1 MADAVNAPPVLSAD
15 LQLRLGLLDLQV
27 RLTLTEGE
35 VTAVLGPNGAGK
47 TTLLRALAGLQQIDE
62 GSISL
67 DGDPV
72 DDPEIDLFV
81 PPNDRSVGV
90 VFQEYLLFPTMSV
103 LENVA
108 FGLRARGMAR
118 AEARRR
124 AGEVLE
130 RMGVGGYGRSR
141 PHELS
146 GGQAQRVALA
156 RALVTEP
163 RLLLLDEPL
172 AALDVERRAQ
182 VRTELRR
189 DLARFPG
196 AALVVTHDPLEA
208 VVLADR
214 LVVLEDGRV
223 TQQGTPEQVTA
234 RPATRYVAEL
244 AGVNLLLGAA
254 TSDHVVRLL
263 GGHELTVADPLPGRT
278 VSVAVRP
285 RAIALHRQEP
295 EGSPR
300 NCWPGT
306 VADLQ
311 ADQDRVRVRLDG
323 PVPVVAEVT
332 PAAVTE
338 LDLRPGAEV
347 WASVK
352 AVDLT
357 AYER

>member
-1 MADAVNAPPVLSAD
+1 MTAPPVVSAD
-15 LQLRLGLLDLQV
+15 VQIHLGLLDLRVQ
-27 RLTLTEGE
+27 LALAEGE
-35 VTAVLGPNGAGK
+35 VAALLGPNGAGK
-47 TTLLRALAGLQQIDE
+47 TTLLRALAGLQPIDA
-62 GSISL
+62 GSIWL

-72 DDPEIDLFV
+72 DDPEIDRFV
-81 PPNDRSVGV
+81 PPHERSVGV
-90 VFQEYLLFPTMSV
+90 VFQDHLLFPTMSV

-108 FGLRARGMAR
+108 FGLRARGMA
-118 AEARRR
+118 AAAARRE
-124 AGEVLE
+124 AGDLLE
-130 RMGVGGYGRSR
+130 RMGVSVYGRAR
-141 PHELS
+141 PRELS

-156 RALVTEP
+156 RALVTGP

-189 DLARFPG
+189 DLERFPG
-196 AALVVTHDPLEA
+196 AALVVTHDPVDA

-214 LVVLEDGRV
+214 LVVVEGGRV
-223 TQQGTPEQVTA
+223 TQQGTPDEVTA

-254 TSDHVVRLL
+254 VDDHVVRLS

-285 RAIALHRQEP
+285 RAVALHRQRP

-311 ADQDRVRVRLDG
+311 ADPDRVRVRLEG

-332 PAAVTE
+332 PAAVVE
-338 LDLRPGAEV
+338 LDLRPGTEV